1 MAEERDIEQNI
12 ILNYQTNAQKAAKD
26 VDNLNSS
33 YEAVNAEKKQGIEVN
48 KKEEQAYK
56 SMKAQIKEATIEY
69 QKLAQTYGV
78 TSKEALNAA
87 QNVARLKDELDETKD
102 FSDAFN
108 PDQKMT
114 ALATS
119 AKVAGIG
126 LQGVTSGM
134 ALFGD
139 INEDTE
145 KQLLKVQAAMAFSDS
160 IAGIFDMAGEI
171 GKLEAQ
177 AKAMWV
183 GLTTAKTAETT
194 ANEINTASKA
204 KNIAVTEGGAV
215 ATGVLTGATT
225 FQTIATT
232 GATIAT
238 NLFNASLAIL
248 TAPITLLI
256 LGIAGL
262 VAGIG
267 YLTGAFGDFDG
278 SAAKAEQA
286 NKKLS
291 KEIDDM
297 AKATEK
303 SNEQMEMANDHAIEM
318 AKASG
323 KSAVEVRKLKEEL
336 INQEVAEKRLNAVK
350 AYSIYLEAQRIA
362 GLEDATDA
370 QKETAKKATELYKD
384 QNATYN
390 ASLKERKQM
399 ALNHRVEIVAEEK
412 AKEDEILKKQQEAQK
427 KRAEDL
433 KKANEEAKK
442 KREDEQ
448 KAILELEKKY
458 VSEIQG
464 LEATT
469 EQQKLDLQKQTAQK
483 ELDALNTNAKQK
495 QVLQLLLNDKFII
508 LQKQLDEK
516 NANDQKEKLKEL
528 LDSKAITEQ
537 EYSDAQ
543 TLAEVEAIKTR
554 EQAKLDAQEEADIKK
569 AESLGASLEEIAKIK
584 AFYNEKEV
592 ENTKNAA
599 DKEIEIQKSIEAQ
612 KQAIQDSQINLAE
625 KAVGFLSIIA
635 GKNKALQKA
644 AIIAENA
651 ISIGKSIIST
661 NAANIQATAQG
672 AALAIPTS
680 GASVAAA
687 AGIVTANTAALGL
700 SIASSVAATAKALS
714 ALGGG
719 SAGGGGSQ
727 ASATP
732 SGGSAPQVGF
742 QSSSENQ
749 IATSVATSQQGTPP
763 IQAYVVSTEV
773 TNSQTLD
780 RNRIA
785 SNSF

>member
-56 SMKAQIKEATIEY
+56 SMKTQIREAT
-69 QKLAQTYGV
+69 QDLLKMSQTYGD
-78 TSKEALNAA
+78 TSKEAVNAA
-87 QNVARLKDELDETKD
+87 KKVAELKDQMGFANDLVDG
-102 FSDAFN
+102 FN
-108 PDQKMT
+108 PDRKFQSMAT
-114 ALATS
+114 AVNA
-119 AKVAGIG
+119 AAVAASGI
-126 LQGVTSGM
+126 TSGM
-134 ALFGD
+134 ALFGAES
-139 INEDTE
+139 EDTE
-145 KQLLKVQAAMAFSDS
+145 KALLKVQAAMAFSDS
-160 IAGIFDMAGEI
+160 IGRITEMGDDFA
-171 GKLEAQ
+171 KLKAQ
-177 AKAMWV
+177 VVSTFTA
-183 GLTTAKTAETT
+183 LSTAKVTDTATT
-194 ANEINTASKA
+194 EINTASKA

-225 FQTIATT
+225 IQTIATT

-256 LGIAGL
+256 VGIAGL

-303 SNEQMEMANDHAIEM
+303 SNEQMEMANDYAVEM
-318 AKASG
+318 AKAQG

-384 QNATYN
+384 QNAVYN

-399 ALNHRVEIVAEEK
+399 ALSHRVEIVQEETDKEK
-412 AKEDEILKKQQEAQK
+412 AILEKQQEAQK
-427 KRAEDL
+427 KRAEQRKKADEDEKKRLEDL
-433 KKANEEAKK
+433 KKSLLDAETNYTKTIQDIQDKSEEQKLARQKERDLESIELLRKKGADVSNLLILNEEKYK
-442 KREDEQ
+442 LLEQDLKNKR
-448 KAILELEKKY
+448 
-458 VSEIQG
+458 
-464 LEATT
+464 
-469 EQQKLDLQKQTAQK
+469 
-483 ELDALNTNAKQK
+483 
-495 QVLQLLLNDKFII
+495 
-508 LQKQLDEK
+508 
-516 NANDQKEKLKEL
+516 
-528 LDSKAITEQ
+528 
-537 EYSDAQ
+537 
-543 TLAEVEAIKTR
+543 AE
-554 EQAKLDAQEEADIKK
+554 EQAEKDKEAAEKK
-569 AESLGASLEEIAKIK
+569 AETDKKNADKQLEIDNALLEQKKQIEDAKI
-584 AFYNEKEV
+584 N
-592 ENTKNAA
+592 
-599 DKEIEIQKSIEAQ
+599 I
-612 KQAIQDSQINLAE
+612 AE
-625 KAVGFLSIIA
+625 KGIQLLASVFGKSKAV
-635 GKNKALQKA
+635 QKA

-651 ISIGKSIIST
+651 VGIGKMIID
-661 NAANIQATAQG
+661 NNRANIG
-672 AALAIPTS
+672 ALATPQAIASS
-680 GASVAAA
+680 GASAAPVIA
-687 AGIVTANTAALGL
+687 LNNITTGIGV
-700 SIASSVAATAKALS
+700 ASSIAATAKALS
-714 ALGGG
+714 AVGGG
-719 SAGGGGSQ
+719 GASGGGSQ
-727 ASATP
+727 TAAMP

-749 IATSVATSQQGTPP
+749 IATSVTTAQQGTPP

>member
-56 SMKAQIKEATIEY
+56 SMKTQIREAT
-69 QKLAQTYGV
+69 QDLLKMSQTYGD
-78 TSKEALNAA
+78 TSKEAVNAA
-87 QNVARLKDELDETKD
+87 KKVAELKDQIGFANDLVDG
-102 FSDAFN
+102 FN
-108 PDQKMT
+108 PDRKFQSMAT
-114 ALATS
+114 AVNA
-119 AKVAGIG
+119 AAVAASGI
-126 LQGVTSGM
+126 TSGM
-134 ALFGD
+134 ALFGAES
-139 INEDTE
+139 EDTE
-145 KQLLKVQAAMAFSDS
+145 KALLKVQAAMAFSDS
-160 IAGIFDMAGEI
+160 IGRITEMGDDFA
-171 GKLEAQ
+171 KLKAQ
-177 AKAMWV
+177 VVSTFTA
-183 GLTTAKTAETT
+183 LSTAKVTDTATT
-194 ANEINTASKA
+194 EINTASKA

-225 FQTIATT
+225 IQTIATT

-256 LGIAGL
+256 VGIAGL

-303 SNEQMEMANDHAIEM
+303 SNEQMEMANDYAVEM
-318 AKASG
+318 AKAQG
-323 KSAVEVRKLKEEL
+323 KSSVEVRKLKEEL

-384 QNATYN
+384 QNAVYN

-399 ALNHRVEIVAEEK
+399 ALNHKVEIVQEEK

-543 TLAEVEAIKTR
+543 TLEEVEAIKTR

-749 IATSVATSQQGTPP
+749 IATSVATAQQGTPP

>member
-1 MAEERDIEQNI
+1 MADERDIEQNI

-26 VDNLNSS
+26 VDNLNAA
-33 YEAVNAEKKQGIEVN
+33 YESVNDEKKKGVDVN
-48 KKEEQAYK
+48 KKEEQGYK
-56 SMKAQIKEATIEY
+56 AMKTQIREATVEY

-78 TSKEALNAA
+78 TSKEALQAA

-119 AKVAGIG
+119 AQIAGIG

-139 INEDTE
+139 VNEDTE

-225 FQTIATT
+225 VQTIATVA
-232 GATIAT
+232 ATVAT
-238 NLFNASLAIL
+238 NIFNASLAIL

-291 KEIDDM
+291 KEIDQL

-318 AKASG
+318 AKAQG

-350 AYSIYLEAQRIA
+350 AYSIYLEAQRVA

-384 QNATYN
+384 QNAIYN
-390 ASLKERKQM
+390 ASIKERRQM
-399 ALNHRVEIVAEEK
+399 ALAHRVEMVQEETDKEK
-412 AKEDEILKKQQEAQK
+412 AILEKQKEAQK
-427 KRAEDL
+427 KRAEERRKADEDEKKRLEDL
-433 KKANEEAKK
+433 KKSLLDAETNYIKTIQDIQDKSEEQKLARQKERDLEAIELLRQKGADVANLLILNEEKYNLLEQDLRN
-442 KREDEQ
+442 KR
-448 KAILELEKKY
+448 
-458 VSEIQG
+458 
-464 LEATT
+464 
-469 EQQKLDLQKQTAQK
+469 
-483 ELDALNTNAKQK
+483 
-495 QVLQLLLNDKFII
+495 
-508 LQKQLDEK
+508 
-516 NANDQKEKLKEL
+516 
-528 LDSKAITEQ
+528 
-537 EYSDAQ
+537 
-543 TLAEVEAIKTR
+543 AE
-554 EQAKLDAQEEADIKK
+554 EQAERDKEVAEKK
-569 AESLGASLEEIAKIK
+569 AEKDKEDAEKQLEID
-584 AFYNEKEV
+584 
-592 ENTKNAA
+592 NALLQQK
-599 DKEIEIQKSIEAQ
+599 KEIEDAKINIAERGIQLLASVFGKS
-612 KQAIQDSQINLAE
+612 
-625 KAVGFLSIIA
+625 KAV
-635 GKNKALQKA
+635 QKA

-651 ISIGKSIIST
+651 VGIGKMVID
-661 NAANIQATAQG
+661 NNRANIG
-672 AALAIPTS
+672 ALATPQAIATS
-680 GASVAAA
+680 GASAAPVIA
-687 AGIVTANTAALGL
+687 LNNVTTGIG
-700 SIASSVAATAKALS
+700 IASSIAATAKALS
-714 ALGGG
+714 AVGG
-719 SAGGGGSQ
+719 GGGGSSSGGG
-727 ASATP
+727 AVATP
-732 SGGSAPQVGF
+732 AGGSAPQVGF

-749 IATSVATSQQGTPP
+749 IATSVNSAREGTPP
-763 IQAYVVSTEV
+763 IQAYVVSNEV
-773 TNSQTLD
+773 TNAQTLD

>member
-26 VDNLNSS
+26 VDSLNSS

-56 SMKAQIKEATIEY
+56 SMKTQIREAT
-69 QKLAQTYGV
+69 QDLLKMSQTYGD
-78 TSKEALNAA
+78 TSKEAVNAA
-87 QNVARLKDELDETKD
+87 KKVAELKDQMGFANDLVDG
-102 FSDAFN
+102 FN
-108 PDQKMT
+108 PDRKFQSMAT
-114 ALATS
+114 AVNTA
-119 AKVAGIG
+119 AVAASGI
-126 LQGVTSGM
+126 TSGM
-134 ALFGD
+134 ALFGAES
-139 INEDTE
+139 EDTE
-145 KQLLKVQAAMAFSDS
+145 KALLKVQAAMAFSDS
-160 IAGIFDMAGEI
+160 IGRITEMGDDFA
-171 GKLEAQ
+171 KLKAQ
-177 AKAMWV
+177 VVSTFTA
-183 GLTTAKTAETT
+183 LSTAKVTDTATT
-194 ANEINTASKA
+194 EINTASKA

-225 FQTIATT
+225 IQTIATT

-256 LGIAGL
+256 VGIGGL

-303 SNEQMEMANDHAIEM
+303 SNEQMEMANDYAVEM
-318 AKASG
+318 AKAQG
-323 KSAVEVRKLKEEL
+323 KSSVEVRKLKEEL

-384 QNATYN
+384 QNAVYN

-399 ALNHRVEIVAEEK
+399 ALNHRVEIVQEETDKEK
-412 AKEDEILKKQQEAQK
+412 AILEKQQEAQK
-427 KRAEDL
+427 KRAEQRKKADEDEKKRLEDL
-433 KKANEEAKK
+433 KKSLLDAETNYTKTIQDIQDKSEEQKLARQKERDLESIELLRKKGADVSNLLILNEEKYK
-442 KREDEQ
+442 LLEQDLKNKR
-448 KAILELEKKY
+448 
-458 VSEIQG
+458 
-464 LEATT
+464 
-469 EQQKLDLQKQTAQK
+469 
-483 ELDALNTNAKQK
+483 
-495 QVLQLLLNDKFII
+495 
-508 LQKQLDEK
+508 
-516 NANDQKEKLKEL
+516 
-528 LDSKAITEQ
+528 
-537 EYSDAQ
+537 
-543 TLAEVEAIKTR
+543 AE
-554 EQAKLDAQEEADIKK
+554 EQAEKDKEAAEKK
-569 AESLGASLEEIAKIK
+569 AETDKKNADKQLEIDNALLEQKKQIEDAKI
-584 AFYNEKEV
+584 N
-592 ENTKNAA
+592 
-599 DKEIEIQKSIEAQ
+599 I
-612 KQAIQDSQINLAE
+612 AE
-625 KAVGFLSIIA
+625 KGIQLLASVFGKSKAV
-635 GKNKALQKA
+635 QKA

-651 ISIGKSIIST
+651 VGIGKMIID
-661 NAANIQATAQG
+661 NNRANIG
-672 AALAIPTS
+672 ALATPQAIASS
-680 GASVAAA
+680 GASAAPVIA
-687 AGIVTANTAALGL
+687 LNNITTGIGV
-700 SIASSVAATAKALS
+700 ASSIAATAKALS
-714 ALGGG
+714 AVGGG

-727 ASATP
+727 TAAMP

-749 IATSVATSQQGTPP
+749 IATSVATAQQGTPP

>member
-1 MAEERDIEQNI
+1 MADERDYEQNI

-26 VDNLNSS
+26 VDSLNAS
-33 YEAVNAEKKQGIEVN
+33 YEAVNDEKKKGVDVN
-48 KKEEQAYK
+48 KKEEQTYK
-56 SMKAQIKEATIEY
+56 AMKTQIREATVEY

-78 TSKEALNAA
+78 TSKEALQAA

-119 AKVAGIG
+119 AQIAGIG

-139 INEDTE
+139 VNEDTE

-204 KNIAVTEGGAV
+204 KNIAVTEGSAV

-225 FQTIATT
+225 VQTIATVA
-232 GATIAT
+232 ATIAT
-238 NLFNASLAIL
+238 NIFNASLAIL

-291 KEIDDM
+291 KEIDQL
-297 AKATEK
+297 AKSTEK
-303 SNEQMEMANDHAIEM
+303 SNAEMEMANDHAIEM
-318 AKASG
+318 AKAQG
-323 KSAVEVRKLKEEL
+323 KSSIEVRKLKEEL

-350 AYSIYLEAQRIA
+350 AYSIYLEAQRVA

-384 QNATYN
+384 QNAVYN

-399 ALNHRVEIVAEEK
+399 ALSHKVEIVAEEK
-412 AKEDEILKKQQEAQK
+412 AKQDEILKKQQEAYKKQLEERQK
-427 KRAEDL
+427 AQ
-433 KKANEEAKK
+433 EEAKK
-442 KREDEQ
+442 KREEEQ
-448 KAILELEKKY
+448 KAILELEKRY
-458 VSEIQG
+458 IADIQN
-464 LEATT
+464 LNAVT
-469 EQQKLDLQKQTAQK
+469 EQQKLDLQKENAQK
-483 ELDALNTNAKQK
+483 ELDNLKTTEEQK

-508 LQKQLDEK
+508 LQKELDAK
-516 NANDQKEKLKEL
+516 NEQERKDKLKEL
-528 LDSKAITEQ
+528 LESKALTEK

-543 TLAEVEAIKTR
+543 TIAEVEAIQAR
-554 EQAKLDAQEEADIKK
+554 EQAKLEAQEEADLLK
-569 AESLGASLEEIAKIK
+569 AEKLNASLEEITAIK
-584 AFYNEKEV
+584 AYYDEKEL
-592 ENTKNAA
+592 ENIKNADQA
-599 DKEIEIQKSIEAQ
+599 KLEQ
-612 KQAIQDSQINLAE
+612 KQAIEDSLNALTDKGFATAKMLFE
-625 KAVGFLSIIA
+625 KNKGVQKGILITENAVGLA
-635 GKNKALQKA
+635 K
-644 AIIAENA
+644 
-651 ISIGKSIIST
+651 IGVNTAKGIST
-661 NAANIQATAQG
+661 AMSKG
-672 AALAIPTS
+672 
-680 GASVAAA
+680 A
-687 AGIVTANTAALGL
+687 AGIPEAVIVGASGAL
-700 SIASSVAATAKALS
+700 SAIQTISATAKGLK

-719 SAGGGGSQ
+719 SAGGDGGSSAQ
-727 ASATP
+727 AVP

-749 IATSVATSQQGTPP
+749 IATSVNSAKEGIPP
-763 IQAYVVSTEV
+763 VQAFVVSTEV
-773 TNSQTLD
+773 TNGQQLD
-780 RNRIA
+780 RNRIE

>member
-26 VDNLNSS
+26 VDNLNAS

-56 SMKAQIKEATIEY
+56 SMKTQIREAT
-69 QKLAQTYGV
+69 QDLLKMSQTYGD
-78 TSKEALNAA
+78 TSKEAINAA
-87 QNVARLKDELDETKD
+87 KKVAELKDQMGFANDLVDG
-102 FSDAFN
+102 FN
-108 PDQKMT
+108 PDRKFQSMAT
-114 ALATS
+114 AVNA
-119 AKVAGIG
+119 AAVAASGI
-126 LQGVTSGM
+126 TSGM
-134 ALFGD
+134 ALFGAES
-139 INEDTE
+139 EDTE
-145 KQLLKVQAAMAFSDS
+145 KALLKVQAAMAFSDS
-160 IAGIFDMAGEI
+160 IGRITEMGDDFA
-171 GKLEAQ
+171 KLKAQ
-177 AKAMWV
+177 VVSTFTA
-183 GLTTAKTAETT
+183 LSTAKVTDTATT
-194 ANEINTASKA
+194 EINTASKA

-225 FQTIATT
+225 IQTIATT

-303 SNEQMEMANDHAIEM
+303 SNEQMELSNNHAIEM
-318 AKASG
+318 AKAQG

-399 ALNHRVEIVAEEK
+399 ALSHRVEIVQEETDKEK
-412 AKEDEILKKQQEAQK
+412 AILEKQKDAQK
-427 KRAEDL
+427 KRADERRKADEDEKKRLEDL
-433 KKANEEAKK
+433 KKSLLDAETNYIRTIQDIQDKSEEQKLARQKERDLEAIELLRKKGADVSNLLILNEEKYNLLEQDLK
-442 KREDEQ
+442 NKRAEEQ
-448 KAILELEKKY
+448 AEKDKAI
-458 VSEIQG
+458 
-464 LEATT
+464 
-469 EQQKLDLQKQTAQK
+469 
-483 ELDALNTNAKQK
+483 
-495 QVLQLLLNDKFII
+495 
-508 LQKQLDEK
+508 
-516 NANDQKEKLKEL
+516 
-528 LDSKAITEQ
+528 
-537 EYSDAQ
+537 
-543 TLAEVEAIKTR
+543 AE
-554 EQAKLDAQEEADIKK
+554 KK
-569 AESLGASLEEIAKIK
+569 AEKDKENADKQLEIDNALLEQKKQIEDAKI
-584 AFYNEKEV
+584 N
-592 ENTKNAA
+592 
-599 DKEIEIQKSIEAQ
+599 I
-612 KQAIQDSQINLAE
+612 AE
-625 KAVGFLSIIA
+625 KGIQLLASVFGKSKAV
-635 GKNKALQKA
+635 QKA

-651 ISIGKSIIST
+651 VGIGKMIID
-661 NAANIQATAQG
+661 NNRANIG
-672 AALAIPTS
+672 ALATPQAIASS
-680 GASVAAA
+680 GASAAPVIA
-687 AGIVTANTAALGL
+687 LNNITTGIGV
-700 SIASSVAATAKALS
+700 ASSIAATAKALS
-714 ALGGG
+714 AVGGG
-719 SAGGGGSQ
+719 GASGGGSQ
-727 ASATP
+727 TAAMP

-749 IATSVATSQQGTPP
+749 IATSVTTAQQGAPP

>member
-1 MAEERDIEQNI
+1 MADEMNIEQNI
-12 ILNYQTNAQKAAKD
+12 ILNYKTNANEASKEID
-26 VDNLNSS
+26 SLNSS
-33 YEAVNAEKKQGIEVN
+33 YEAVNNEKKEGIEVN

-56 SMKAQIKEATIEY
+56 TMKAQIKEATIEY

-119 AKVAGIG
+119 AQVAGIG

-134 ALFGD
+134 ALFGEQ
-139 INEDTE
+139 NEDVE

-177 AKAMWV
+177 ARAMWV

-215 ATGVLTGATT
+215 ATGALTGATT
-225 FQTIATT
+225 IQTIATT

-256 LGIAGL
+256 VGIAGL

-291 KEIDDM
+291 KEIDEM

-303 SNEQMEMANDHAIEM
+303 SNEQMEMSNNHSIEM
-318 AKASG
+318 AKAQG
-323 KSAVEVRKLKEEL
+323 KSATEVRKLKEEL

-350 AYSIYLEAQRIA
+350 AYSIYLEAQRVA
-362 GLEDATDA
+362 GLEDATEA

-384 QNATYN
+384 QNGIYN

-399 ALNHRVEIVAEEK
+399 ALNHRVEIVQEETDKEK
-412 AKEDEILKKQQEAQK
+412 AILEKQKEAQK
-427 KRAEDL
+427 KRAEERRKADEDEKKRLEDL
-433 KKANEEAKK
+433 KKSLLDAETNYIKTIQDIQDKSEEQKLARQKERDLEAIELLRKKGADVANLLVLNEEKYNLLEQDLRN
-442 KREDEQ
+442 KRAEEQ
-448 KAILELEKKY
+448 KER
-458 VSEIQG
+458 
-464 LEATT
+464 
-469 EQQKLDLQKQTAQK
+469 
-483 ELDALNTNAKQK
+483 
-495 QVLQLLLNDKFII
+495 DK
-508 LQKQLDEK
+508 
-516 NANDQKEKLKEL
+516 A
-528 LDSKAITEQ
+528 
-537 EYSDAQ
+537 
-543 TLAEVEAIKTR
+543 LAE
-554 EQAKLDAQEEADIKK
+554 KK
-569 AESLGASLEEIAKIK
+569 AEEDKANADKQLEIDNALLQQKQEIEDAKI
-584 AFYNEKEV
+584 N
-592 ENTKNAA
+592 
-599 DKEIEIQKSIEAQ
+599 IAQ
-612 KQAIQDSQINLAE
+612 KGIQLLASVFGKS
-625 KAVGFLSIIA
+625 KAV
-635 GKNKALQKA
+635 QKA

-651 ISIGKSIIST
+651 VGIGKMIID
-661 NAANIQATAQG
+661 NNRANIG
-672 AALAIPTS
+672 ALATPQAIATS
-680 GASVAAA
+680 GASAAPVIA
-687 AGIVTANTAALGL
+687 LNNVTTGIG
-700 SIASSVAATAKALS
+700 IASSIAATAKALS
-714 ALGGG
+714 AV
-719 SAGGGGSQ
+719 GGGGSG
-727 ASATP
+727 ASAGGSQVAAMP

-749 IATSVATSQQGTPP
+749 IATSVSNAQQGVPP
-763 IQAYVVSTEV
+763 VQAFVVSNEV
-773 TNSQTLD
+773 TNAQQID
-780 RNRIA
+780 RNRIE

>member
-26 VDNLNSS
+26 VDSLNSS

-56 SMKAQIKEATIEY
+56 SMKTQIREAT
-69 QKLAQTYGV
+69 QDLLKMSQTYGD
-78 TSKEALNAA
+78 TSKEAVNAA
-87 QNVARLKDELDETKD
+87 KKVAELKDQMGFANDLVDG
-102 FSDAFN
+102 FN
-108 PDQKMT
+108 PDRKFQSMAT
-114 ALATS
+114 AVNA
-119 AKVAGIG
+119 AAVAASGI
-126 LQGVTSGM
+126 TSGM
-134 ALFGD
+134 ALFGAES
-139 INEDTE
+139 EDTE
-145 KQLLKVQAAMAFSDS
+145 KALLKVQAAMAFSDS
-160 IAGIFDMAGEI
+160 IGRITEMGDDFA
-171 GKLEAQ
+171 KLKAQ
-177 AKAMWV
+177 VVSTFTA
-183 GLTTAKTAETT
+183 LSTAKVTDTATT
-194 ANEINTASKA
+194 EINTASKA

-303 SNEQMEMANDHAIEM
+303 SNEQMEMANDYAVEM

-384 QNATYN
+384 QNAVYN

-399 ALNHRVEIVAEEK
+399 ALSHRVEIVQEETDKEK
-412 AKEDEILKKQQEAQK
+412 AILEKQQEAQK
-427 KRAEDL
+427 KRAEQRKKADEDEKKRLEDL
-433 KKANEEAKK
+433 KKSLLDAETNYTKTIQDIQDKSEEQKLARQKERDLESIELLRKKGADVSNLLILNEEKYK
-442 KREDEQ
+442 LLEQDLKNKR
-448 KAILELEKKY
+448 
-458 VSEIQG
+458 
-464 LEATT
+464 
-469 EQQKLDLQKQTAQK
+469 
-483 ELDALNTNAKQK
+483 
-495 QVLQLLLNDKFII
+495 
-508 LQKQLDEK
+508 
-516 NANDQKEKLKEL
+516 
-528 LDSKAITEQ
+528 
-537 EYSDAQ
+537 
-543 TLAEVEAIKTR
+543 AE
-554 EQAKLDAQEEADIKK
+554 EQAEKDKEAAEKK
-569 AESLGASLEEIAKIK
+569 AETDKKNADKQLEIDNALLEQKKQIEDAKI
-584 AFYNEKEV
+584 N
-592 ENTKNAA
+592 
-599 DKEIEIQKSIEAQ
+599 I
-612 KQAIQDSQINLAE
+612 AE
-625 KAVGFLSIIA
+625 KGIQLLASVFGKSKAV
-635 GKNKALQKA
+635 QKA

-651 ISIGKSIIST
+651 VGIGKMIID
-661 NAANIQATAQG
+661 NNRANIG
-672 AALAIPTS
+672 ALATPQAIASS
-680 GASVAAA
+680 GASAAPVIA
-687 AGIVTANTAALGL
+687 LNNITTGIGV
-700 SIASSVAATAKALS
+700 ASSIAATAKALS
-714 ALGGG
+714 AVGGG
-719 SAGGGGSQ
+719 GASGGGSQ
-727 ASATP
+727 TAAMP

-749 IATSVATSQQGTPP
+749 IATSVTTAQQGTPP

>member
-56 SMKAQIKEATIEY
+56 SMKMQIREAT
-69 QKLAQTYGV
+69 QDLLKMSQTYGD
-78 TSKEALNAA
+78 TSKEAVNAA
-87 QNVARLKDELDETKD
+87 KKVAELKDQMGFANDLVDG
-102 FSDAFN
+102 FN
-108 PDQKMT
+108 PDRKFQSMAT
-114 ALATS
+114 AVNA
-119 AKVAGIG
+119 AAVAASGI
-126 LQGVTSGM
+126 TSGM
-134 ALFGD
+134 ALFGAES
-139 INEDTE
+139 EDTE
-145 KQLLKVQAAMAFSDS
+145 KALLKVQAAMAFSDS
-160 IAGIFDMAGEI
+160 IGRITEMGDDFA
-171 GKLEAQ
+171 KLKAQ
-177 AKAMWV
+177 VVSTFTA
-183 GLTTAKTAETT
+183 LSTAKVTDTATT
-194 ANEINTASKA
+194 EINTASKA

-225 FQTIATT
+225 IQTIATT

-303 SNEQMEMANDHAIEM
+303 SNEQMEMSNDNAIEM
-318 AKASG
+318 AKAQG
-323 KSAVEVRKLKEEL
+323 KSASEVRKLKEEL

-399 ALNHRVEIVAEEK
+399 ALSHRVEIVQEETDKEK
-412 AKEDEILKKQQEAQK
+412 AILEKQKDAQK
-427 KRAEDL
+427 KRADERRKADEDEKKRLEDL
-433 KKANEEAKK
+433 KKSLLDAETNYIRTIQDIQDKSEEQKLARQKERDLEAIELLRKKGADVSNLLILNEEKYNLLEQDLK
-442 KREDEQ
+442 NKR
-448 KAILELEKKY
+448 
-458 VSEIQG
+458 
-464 LEATT
+464 
-469 EQQKLDLQKQTAQK
+469 
-483 ELDALNTNAKQK
+483 
-495 QVLQLLLNDKFII
+495 
-508 LQKQLDEK
+508 
-516 NANDQKEKLKEL
+516 
-528 LDSKAITEQ
+528 
-537 EYSDAQ
+537 
-543 TLAEVEAIKTR
+543 AE
-554 EQAKLDAQEEADIKK
+554 EQAEKDKATAEKK
-569 AESLGASLEEIAKIK
+569 AEKDKENADKQLEIDNALLEQKKQIEDAKI
-584 AFYNEKEV
+584 N
-592 ENTKNAA
+592 
-599 DKEIEIQKSIEAQ
+599 I
-612 KQAIQDSQINLAE
+612 AE
-625 KAVGFLSIIA
+625 KGIQLLASVFGKSKAV
-635 GKNKALQKA
+635 QKA

-651 ISIGKSIIST
+651 VGIGKMIID
-661 NAANIQATAQG
+661 NNRANIG
-672 AALAIPTS
+672 ALATPQAIASS
-680 GASVAAA
+680 GASAAPVIA
-687 AGIVTANTAALGL
+687 LNNITTGIGV
-700 SIASSVAATAKALS
+700 ASSIAATAKALS
-714 ALGGG
+714 AVGGG
-719 SAGGGGSQ
+719 GASGGGSQ
-727 ASATP
+727 TAAMP

-749 IATSVATSQQGTPP
+749 IATSVTTAQQGTPP